1 MVDCNNFTNHCTELH
16 NKSKKTVN
24 QSGLN
29 IQMLLSNRVTL
40 LGYTEEPGSAGLND
54 VVDEAQVGEVPGE
67 LRGILFF
74 PHCYTSE

>member
-16 NKSKKTVN
+16 NNKKTVN

-54 VVDEAQVGEVPGE
+54 LGDEGQGREVPGE
-67 LRGILFF
+67 LRGSLIFH
-74 PHCYTSE
+74 HCSTSE